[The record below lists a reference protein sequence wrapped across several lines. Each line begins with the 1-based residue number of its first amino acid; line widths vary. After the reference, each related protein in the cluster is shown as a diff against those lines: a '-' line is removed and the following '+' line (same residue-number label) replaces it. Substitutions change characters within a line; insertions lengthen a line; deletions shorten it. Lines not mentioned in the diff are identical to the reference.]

1 MFLLRVSS
9 PGPVDDDEP
18 DRDMPPGPKEPRL
31 SVADTSERRPRVPP
45 EDILLEG
52 NKKLNNAHN
61 SQYSYQSKLR
71 APRESRV
78 SFELTLI
85 TLIHLG

>member
-18 DRDMPPGPKEPRL
+18 DRDMPPPGPKEPRR

-45 EDILLEG
+45 EDILLED
-52 NKKLNNAHN
+52 NKK
-61 SQYSYQSKLR
+61 
-71 APRESRV
+71 
-78 SFELTLI
+78 
-85 TLIHLG
+85 

>member
-18 DRDMPPGPKEPRL
+18 ERDMPPPPGPKEPRR

-45 EDILLEG
+45 DDILLED
-52 NKKLNNAHN
+52 NKK
-61 SQYSYQSKLR
+61 
-71 APRESRV
+71 
-78 SFELTLI
+78 
-85 TLIHLG
+85 

>member
-18 DRDMPPGPKEPRL
+18 DRDMPPGPKEPRR

-45 EDILLEG
+45 EDILLEIM
-52 NKKLNNAHN
+52 LTIP
-61 SQYSYQSKLR
+61 ST
-71 APRESRV
+71 V
-78 SFELTLI
+78 SSPS
-85 TLIHLG
+85 